1 MLWFG
6 GIFFALFAVGLLI
19 VVWLA
24 ASGRW
29 P

>member
-6 GIFFALFAVGLLI
+6 GIFVALFGIALLAVI
-19 VVWLA
+19 WLA